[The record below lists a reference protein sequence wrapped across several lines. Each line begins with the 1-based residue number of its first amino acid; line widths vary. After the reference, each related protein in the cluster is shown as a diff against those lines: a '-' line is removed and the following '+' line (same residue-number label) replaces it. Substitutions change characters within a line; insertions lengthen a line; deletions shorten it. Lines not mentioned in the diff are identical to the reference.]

1 MLKIQN
7 LNISYQRKILE
18 NVEFVAKCGEVTL
31 ICGESGSGKT
41 ALLYRLAL
49 LVKQKD
55 YQYSLDNH
63 LISLSNQQLKAHLRR
78 YHISY
83 VLQDSMLIDQFTNM
97 YCLGYK

>member
-55 YQYSLDNH
+55 Y
-63 LISLSNQQLKAHLRR
+63 
-78 YHISY
+78 
-83 VLQDSMLIDQFTNM
+83 
-97 YCLGYK
+97 